1 MYKRA
6 LTQLTDGELIRR
18 WEFEYRK
25 TKPLRDLVLMREI
38 VDTLLKRQ
46 RHMSDYNYSRMLTIL
61 AKAREV

>member
-6 LTQLTDGELIRR
+6 LMQLTDGELIRR
-18 WEFEYRK
+18 WEFEHQK

-38 VDTLLKRQ
+38 VDMLLKRQ
-46 RHMSDYNYSRMLTIL
+46 RHMSDYNYSRMLKIL

>member
-38 VDTLLKRQ
+38 VDMLLKRQ